1 MGSVRM
7 TVRLSFSVFGVAQP
21 KGSARAFLP
30 KGWTRPI
37 ITSDNPSLK
46 AWEGLVRGEL
56 QRVMADVDATSKAM
70 LFDAPISVT
79 LAFYLPRP
87 KSAPRKVIYPT
98 KRPDLDKCI
107 RSTIDALSGV
117 AFKDDT
123 QVVSI
128 AATKHYAD
136 GAARVDIVV
145 EPFTPPLFE
154 AAGLPARNES
164 LDL

>member
-1 MGSVRM
+1 M
-7 TVRLSFSVFGVAQP
+7 TARISFTVWGTAQP
-21 KGSARAFLP
+21 KGSARAFVP
-30 KGWTRPI
+30 KGWKRPI
-37 ITSDNPSLK
+37 VTSDNPSLK

-56 QRVMADVDATSKAM
+56 QRVMAEFDTTAKAM

-98 KRPDLDKCI
+98 KRPDLDKCV

-123 QVVSI
+123 QVVAI

-136 GAARVDIVV
+136 GAAHVAITV
-145 EPFTPPLFE
+145 EPFTPPLFD
-154 AAGLPARNES
+154 AAPPARNES
-164 LDL
+164 LPI